1 MERDIKKSLI
11 NNYMSI
17 CEVSDQKDHRAFPK
31 HSWSIY
37 FLLKQKKNI
46 LGRKGWA
53 ENTIKQKY
61 ISSEMC
67 KQSYNRKKN
76 WSSMLRNDYLK

>member
-37 FLLKQKKNI
+37 FLLKQKKKYPRKKR
-46 LGRKGWA
+46 LGREYHK
-53 ENTIKQKY
+53 TKIY
-61 ISSEMC
+61 I
-67 KQSYNRKKN
+67 
-76 WSSMLRNDYLK
+76 LRDV